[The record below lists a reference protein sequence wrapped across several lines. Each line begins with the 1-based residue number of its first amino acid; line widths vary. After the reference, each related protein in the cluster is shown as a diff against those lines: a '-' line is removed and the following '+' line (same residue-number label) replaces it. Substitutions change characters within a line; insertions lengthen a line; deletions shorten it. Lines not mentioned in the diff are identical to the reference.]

1 MNSMI
6 VIVLLMVSALAAPLL
21 GSAVMAG
28 LVAGFSVAI
37 FLLLFVA
44 GWVAQ
49 DYIDAAGARRPT
61 SYP

>member
-1 MNSMI
+1 MNSLI
-6 VIVLLMVSALAAPLL
+6 VIVLLMASALAAPLL
-21 GSAVMAG
+21 GSAVVAV
-28 LVAGFSVAI
+28 LFAGFSVAI

-49 DYIDAAGARRPT
+49 DYIDTAGARRPP